1 MAKLKSEYTVVL
13 VAPLIQHHKVKES
26 GPFVLSLSLSF
37 FLSFCLSCLVLSRL
51 VLSCLVLSCQ
61 LLFGLV
67 LVLLLLV
74 FGMLVDSSL
83 LPLVFLGCPFDEET
97 PKHGDRP
104 TWQFVEMR

>member
-26 GPFVLSLSLSF
+26 GPFVLSLSLSS
-37 FLSFCLSCLVLSRL
+37 FLSVCLVLSRL